1 MFSCKICTYKTYR
14 KDNLNRHHNSKRHR
28 DNVLIGKSKIEENGC
43 KNVIH
48 VGQNDIL
55 TGQNDIHVGQNDI
68 FKNKEIFNC
77 IKCLAKYKS
86 KKRFDDHTKKCNG
99 VDSFTCPKCMQTFK
113 FRGNKSRHIKQ
124 NNCKPVSIF
133 EYIKRQNEKQHITI
147 NNINN
152 NTTNNNNITNNT
164 FNNNI
169 TNIHINNYGKE
180 RVDYIMFD
188 DFLKILKCCNDTI
201 IPKYIKL
208 KHFNPLFPE
217 NHNIKYKDNI
227 FFIKT
232 NDEWTIINSNLL
244 SNKLYDSNG
253 SEIYYTYNKLYDK
266 IKDTINDNEQC
277 EEIENKIDYGALE
290 VKGQDKNIKKQIIDV
305 VKTSKM
311 NI

>member
-1 MFSCKICTYKTYR
+1 
-14 KDNLNRHHNSKRHR
+14 
-28 DNVLIGKSKIEENGC
+28 LIGKSKIEENGC

-55 TGQNDIHVGQNDI
+55 TGQNDIHVGQNDIHVGQNDI